1 MISLYSVWIP
11 VLAAWW
17 HKDQLEKALRMLGLF
32 LVWGF
37 VIDIKYFYDFTQPI
51 KPFLI
56 ALFSLSEV
64 LFYLWFIRAITREM
78 QLPTWRNP
86 LMILA
91 CVTWI
96 VSYGNVF
103 FFSQSEPQFALHD
116 VFSAILFTFIAS
128 YALLQMTKSEVP
140 LNQRYEF
147 WLLLGIF
154 MYFMPS
160 VFIFSFVTD
169 IELREKIWFL
179 HCFFDMTKNAFFSM
193 AVFVMARPR

>member
-1 MISLYSVWIP
+1 
-11 VLAAWW
+11 
-17 HKDQLEKALRMLGLF
+17 MLGLF

-37 VIDIKYFYDFTQPI
+37 LIDIKYFYDFTLPI
-51 KPFLI
+51 NPYLI

-64 LFYLWFIRAITREM
+64 LFYIWFIREITREM
-78 QLPTWRNP
+78 QLPAWRNS
-86 LMILA
+86 LIVLA

-96 VSYGNVF
+96 VSYGNVL

-116 VFSAILFTFIAS
+116 VFSAILFTFITS

-140 LNQRYEF
+140 LTHRYEF

-160 VFIFSFVTD
+160 VFIFSFITD

-179 HCFFDMTKNAFFSM
+179 HSFFDMTKNALFSM
-193 AVFVMARPR
+193 AVFVMARAR